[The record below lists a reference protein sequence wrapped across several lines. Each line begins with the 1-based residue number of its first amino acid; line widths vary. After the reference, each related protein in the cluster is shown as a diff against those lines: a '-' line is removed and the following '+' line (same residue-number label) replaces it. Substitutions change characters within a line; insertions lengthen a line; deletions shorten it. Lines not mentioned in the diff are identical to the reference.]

1 MVTVKF
7 SLKYV
12 IFLLFSKMYI
22 VEFLFFLLN
31 SILSFKIDF
40 KIDAQINLFQKSILY
55 EYHTLEKSIKST
67 IN

>member
-40 KIDAQINLFQKSILY
+40 KIDTQIHLFLKSILY